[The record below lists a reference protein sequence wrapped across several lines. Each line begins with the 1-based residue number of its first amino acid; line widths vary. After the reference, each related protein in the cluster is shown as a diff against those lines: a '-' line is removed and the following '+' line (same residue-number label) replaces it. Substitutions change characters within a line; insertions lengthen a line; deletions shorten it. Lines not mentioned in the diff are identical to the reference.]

1 LKSCVKFFKVYLMKD
16 SEKEDYDEHDNLIKY
31 SEIGENVSLE
41 QYKFS
46 NTHGIK
52 TFIII
57 LLIIILF
64 LMVYMLFEPEDVIQ
78 NFEFPSWMRDRNRFY
93 VFNRNHI
100 HEIFNTIFISLS
112 IILSSC
118 IICLTILFSKE
129 K

>member
-1 LKSCVKFFKVYLMKD
+1 MKD

>member
-1 LKSCVKFFKVYLMKD
+1 MKD
-16 SEKEDYDEHDNLIKY
+16 SEKKDT
-31 SEIGENVSLE
+31 EIGENVSLE

-57 LLIIILF
+57 LLIISLF
-64 LMVYMLFEPEDVIQ
+64 VIVYMLFEPKDVIQ
-78 NFEFPSWMRDRNRFY
+78 NFESPFWWRDRERFY

-112 IILSSC
+112 IIISSC

-129 K
+129 E